1 MRVFPARFSRTKTAI
16 AVAIPTVLLLA
27 ACGSTAAPEVN
38 SAEVNSAEVNTSAA
52 APATSLAAESG
63 FEAAPMADGMVTVMI
78 TADAGCVASPDTVAA
93 GAITFNVSNLDA
105 VGVTEVE
112 LLSDER
118 IRGERENLAPGFD
131 TTFSV
136 NLDGG
141 SYEIYCPGATN
152 ERTPFTVTGDAAPVS
167 TDLAELLQRATVDY
181 ADYIDVQTGLLVDA
195 LPALVDAVKGGDL
208 AAAKLAYADSRRFY
222 ERIEPVAE
230 SFGDLD
236 PAMDLRVGDVEAGTE
251 WTGFHPIE
259 KALFQ
264 DKTTEGL
271 SDLADKLLADAKDL
285 QARSIELGNN
295 TRENTGSADRYK
307 PDEVANGAVALL
319 GEVQASKITGEE
331 EAYSRIDL
339 LDFEANVEGSQQAFL
354 ALKPA
359 LNEID
364 AALVTEIE
372 GKFVTLIAALN
383 VHADPASLGG
393 FTPYNDLTD
402 ADIKTL
408 ADQLFIVI
416 EPLSTISSKIA
427 TA

>member
-1 MRVFPARFSRTKTAI
+1 MRVTSTRFAASKA
-16 AVAIPTVLLLA
+16 AVALAVPVALLLSS
-27 ACGSTAAPEVN
+27 CGSSTEADGSTP
-38 SAEVNSAEVNTSAA
+38 AA
-52 APATSLAAESG
+52 APAASSAPDTAVDTAGTDNAGS
-63 FEAAPMADGMVTVMI
+63 AAPAADGSVAITI

-93 GAITFNVSNLDA
+93 GAITFNIANLDA

-131 TTFSV
+131 ATFSV

-141 SYEIYCPGATN
+141 SYEIFCPGAST
-152 ERTPFTVTGDAAPVS
+152 ERTSFTVTGEAAAVS
-167 TDLAELLQRATVDY
+167 TDLAELLQQATVDY
-181 ADYIDVQTGLLVDA
+181 ADYIDIQTGLLVDA
-195 LPALVDAVKGGDL
+195 LPALVDAIKAGDL
-208 AAAKLAYADSRRFY
+208 EAAQLAYAESRRFY

-236 PAMDLRVGDVEAGTE
+236 PAMDLRIGDVEAGTE

-259 KALFQ
+259 KGLFEAKST
-264 DKTTEGL
+264 DGL
-271 SDLADKLLADAKDL
+271 NVLADKLLADAVDL
-285 QARSIELGNN
+285 QARSVELGDN
-295 TRENTGSADRYK
+295 TRDDSEAADRYK

-319 GEVQASKITGEE
+319 GEVQSSKITGEE

-364 AALVTEIE
+364 DALVTNIE
-372 GKFVTLIAALN
+372 DKFDDLIEALN
-383 VHADPASLGG
+383 VHADPDALGG
-393 FTPYNDLTD
+393 FAAYDDLTD
-402 ADIKTL
+402 AEIKTL